1 MQSGLRTF
9 HQGSAESPASG
20 EALTLGGIEGYSEIQ
35 LDTPN
40 TDTRDA
46 YKDEE

>member
-1 MQSGLRTF
+1 MQSGLRTIQ
-9 HQGSAESPASG
+9 QGSAESPASG
-20 EALTLGGIEGYSEIQ
+20 EALTLERIEDYSEIQ

-46 YKDEE
+46 